1 MEMAEL
7 PEQGALGLSVARVKF
22 AQLGIKKIVEEK
34 RAVLGA
40 VCGRDFRIKAA
51 PPLGFLARH
60 KRPADGLGV
69 AKDSGLDGFVFARGG
84 HK

>member
-1 MEMAEL
+1 MDVGMEMAEL

-40 VCGRDFRIKAA
+40 VCGRDFRIQHPAPVQPAPSNLHAA
-51 PPLGFLARH
+51 Y
-60 KRPADGLGV
+60 RPACN
-69 AKDSGLDGFVFARGG
+69 ATAAR
-84 HK
+84 